1 MGPIAL
7 SVKSIS
13 RVVKLCSKVKR
24 NNPNNERTAAMAQ
37 GMAVFVQH
45 YGYVS
50 QKQAVW
56 LCRNFDHWNVK
67 RPSELTNVAVASIRK
82 YIK

>member
-7 SVKSIS
+7 SVKSIN
-13 RVVKLCSKVKR
+13 RVVKLCSRVTR
-24 NNPNNERTAAMAQ
+24 NNPNNEQTIAMAQ

-50 QKQAVW
+50 QTQAVW

-67 RPSELTNVAVASIRK
+67 RPSELANVAVAN
-82 YIK
+82 IKKFLK